1 MAKSSGPRAQP
12 SPTAPPSGQ
21 TTAPPTRQATAPP
34 PAPERQDR
42 AEQIRQQVRKDFF
55 YQSQEIQKIIEEDL
69 NLSDIRQKLLD
80 EFEKREGSV
89 GFPPPVGFP
98 PLSDGLLDLVA
109 EYDFLAFP
117 NYPGAMVNTE
127 FWFFVARSYETVKDN
142 DHTHNKPPPPRGLVL
157 P

>member
-21 TTAPPTRQATAPP
+21 TTAPPPGQTTAPP

-42 AEQIRQQVRKDFF
+42 AEQIRQQVSKDFF
-55 YQSQEIQKIIEEDL
+55 YQSQEIQKIIEKHL

-80 EFEKREGSV
+80 EFKEREASV
-89 GFPPPVGFP
+89 GFPSLPHDHIA
-98 PLSDGLLDLVA
+98 LMA
-109 EYDFLAFP
+109 EYDYLAWP
-117 NYPGAMVNTE
+117 NYPGALVNTE

-142 DHTHNKPPPPRGLVL
+142 DRTHDKPPPPRGLVL